1 MRIAGSIGIGI
12 LLVGMLIVSNV
23 SAFEKGE
30 NRLLDSGFEVGSV
43 DDLAEQWTL
52 EDGT

>member
-1 MRIAGSIGIGI
+1 MKAASSIALGI
-12 LLVGMLIVSNV
+12 LLVGMLMASNA

-43 DDLAEQWTL
+43 DELAEQWTL

>member
-1 MRIAGSIGIGI
+1 MRTASLVAIGAF
-12 LLVGMLIVSNV
+12 LVGMLLALNV
-23 SAFEKGE
+23 GAFEVGE

-43 DDLAEQWTL
+43 DELAEQWTL

>member
-1 MRIAGSIGIGI
+1 MKAASSVAIGAF
-12 LLVGMLIVSNV
+12 LVGMLMALNV
-23 SAFEKGE
+23 GAFELGE

-43 DDLAEQWTL
+43 DELVEQWTL

>member
-1 MRIAGSIGIGI
+1 MRTASLVAIGAF
-12 LLVGMLIVSNV
+12 LVGMLVALNV

-43 DDLAEQWTL
+43 DELAEQWTL